1 MMKTKKKQV
10 QKSVSSRESAGPD
23 LSGSSSNNNATT
35 SGEGNLA
42 KQPELIPMENHYL
55 TTILEIIY
63 LFWPVNQQEITTIM
77 SRRQQT
83 IANITDQFF
92 FDDDVYSNELSRDRR
107 RYLND
112 EIAYLKLQL
121 LYNAIMQ
128 GISHHESSDK
138 AKRFTAVPLK
148 LERAQKAF
156 KILFGQ
162 DTTLDYRL
170 TWLVG
175 TQNYGRNQADIK
187 EEAREKLEHL
197 LYGKANS
204 FELFIENFQEL
215 KAQAEITDEDD
226 CLVRY
231 LFRALPQA
239 LDQATKF
246 YFSDN
251 AGKDEITADF
261 GGIKKVIATS
271 EALFQQK

>member
-1 MMKTKKKQV
+1 M
-10 QKSVSSRESAGPD
+10 
-23 LSGSSSNNNATT
+23 SN
-35 SGEGNLA
+35 
-42 KQPELIPMENHYL
+42 K
-55 TTILEIIY
+55 
-63 LFWPVNQQEITTIM
+63 
-77 SRRQQT
+77 
-83 IANITDQFF
+83 
-92 FDDDVYSNELSRDRR
+92 
-107 RYLND
+107 
-112 EIAYLKLQL
+112 
-121 LYNAIMQ
+121 
-128 GISHHESSDK
+128 
-138 AKRFTAVPLK
+138 
-148 LERAQKAF
+148 
-156 KILFGQ
+156 
-162 DTTLDYRL
+162 
-170 TWLVG
+170 
-175 TQNYGRNQADIK
+175 YGRNQADIK

-239 LDQATKF
+239 LAQATKF